1 MTMTIFQSFAALL
14 LFAVCQC
21 KGHIHLG
28 KLERGGAGGGGT
40 CIDQDEALETYQIY
54 RRCTGTQDTGRSC
67 GEVNVEAGETVQC
80 QCGYNKDARFGC
92 QRIPDLS
99 EKPSQTVETPAATQD
114 NEAQEKV
121 PAGPVEAEAE
131 EREHPRRPAKP
142 KRRSPTTSNP
152 PSRR

>member
-1 MTMTIFQSFAALL
+1 MVMMLA
-14 LFAVCQC
+14 
-21 KGHIHLG
+21 
-28 KLERGGAGGGGT
+28 
-40 CIDQDEALETYQIY
+40 
-54 RRCTGTQDTGRSC
+54 DTGRSC